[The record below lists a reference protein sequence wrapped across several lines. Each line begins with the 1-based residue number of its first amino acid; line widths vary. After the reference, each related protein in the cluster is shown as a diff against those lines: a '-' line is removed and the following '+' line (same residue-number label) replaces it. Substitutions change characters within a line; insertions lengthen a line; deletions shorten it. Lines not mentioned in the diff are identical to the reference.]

1 MGDNNSSNTHQTD
14 SSDSSDSIPDLPQEL
29 IEGISHGA
37 AILDSEFK
45 KHLNQSPTEEE
56 KYEVIDKISS

>member
-1 MGDNNSSNTHQTD
+1 MGDNNSSNNHQTD

-37 AILDSEFK
+37 AILDREFK
-45 KHLNQSPTEEE
+45 KHLNQCPTEQEQ
-56 KYEVIDKISS
+56 YEVIDKISS